1 MTKTAEDFSLTSY
14 TCVELGG
21 AHFSHLLDKVY
32 YNTLL
37 FLNSFRECGNMNM
50 GKKLSNV
57 VNTSY
62 RHTQCIYYKFLF
74 LYIYGYDL

>member
-32 YNTLL
+32 YNT
-37 FLNSFRECGNMNM
+37 
-50 GKKLSNV
+50 
-57 VNTSY
+57 
-62 RHTQCIYYKFLF
+62 FLF
-74 LYIYGYDL
+74 